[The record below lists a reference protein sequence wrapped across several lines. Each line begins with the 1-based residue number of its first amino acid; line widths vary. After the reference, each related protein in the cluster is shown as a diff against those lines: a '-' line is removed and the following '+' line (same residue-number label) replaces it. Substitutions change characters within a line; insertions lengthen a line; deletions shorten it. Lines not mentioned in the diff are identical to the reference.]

1 MPALPVAAGTSDV
14 AITTDRCVLL
24 GWNFRNTGSSQA
36 KMVLRNGEGGNII
49 EVINLTY
56 DSSNTIGE
64 SDSMDYGPRGI
75 PCEYGVYVDREAG
88 TTEGT
93 IIIR

>member
-1 MPALPVAAGTSDV
+1 MPAIPVDSG
-14 AITTDRCVLL
+14 TTDVTAVAERCVLL
-24 GWNFRNTGSSQA
+24 GWNFRNAGTTQA
-36 KMVLRNGEGGNII
+36 KLVLRNGTGGNIV

-56 DSSNTIGE
+56 DSTNAIGE

-75 PCEYGVYVDREAG
+75 PCENGVRVDREAG

-93 IIIR
+93 ILIK